1 MCRVTLPLS
10 SLHCGCGRIVPH
22 DAPRR
27 RAAPAMLPTRG
38 LVLLLPILLVL
49 QAISFL
55 RRLKLSLEQLAGWQ
69 RKRCPYVCVGEKR

>member
-1 MCRVTLPLS
+1 MMPQ
-10 SLHCGCGRIVPH
+10 
-22 DAPRR
+22 APS
-27 RAAPAMLPTRG
+27 APAMLPTRG

-69 RKRCPYVCVGEKR
+69 GKRCPCVCVGEKR